1 MTERLHTRA
10 DMSALCWKAAGYGSP
25 LLLWGAVA
33 SSNVHS
39 FIASETED
47 LNGYHQS
54 HN

>member
-1 MTERLHTRA
+1 MTEGLHTRA
-10 DMSALCWKAAGYGSP
+10 DMSALYKKTTKRGSP
-25 LLLWGAVA
+25 LLSWRAAA